1 LEAQPEPVTVAV
13 SFTFFL
19 SSISLTLLDLIQ
31 TGNGHGRLRPDIVF
45 LWSSLSHEPAVSY
58 QSL

>member
-19 SSISLTLLDLIQ
+19 SSISRTLLNLIHA
-31 TGNGHGRLRPDIVF
+31 GNDNERLRLDTPF

-58 QSL
+58 